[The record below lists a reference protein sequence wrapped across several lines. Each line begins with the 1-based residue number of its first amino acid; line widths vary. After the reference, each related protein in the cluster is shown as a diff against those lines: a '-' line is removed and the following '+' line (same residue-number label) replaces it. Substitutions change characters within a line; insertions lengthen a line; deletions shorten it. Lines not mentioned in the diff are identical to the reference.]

1 MKSIKVAVLGN
12 SDDVKVGQIAIAI
25 GNAQGMGQSVTV
37 GYISAKNRELDM
49 GNQVTGSKKMTF
61 IQTDAA
67 INGGNSGGPLL
78 DINGNVVGINSAKI
92 SDTQV
97 EGMCYAIPI
106 SSAIPIIND
115 LMNRETLTEDEK
127 GYMGVAVQDISSE
140 AKEMYNVP
148 DGVYVLANA
157 KDAGVNTNKGSDNSS
172 QGNNSDGNDGNGS
185 NDNGSNGDGSNGN
198 GSDGYNGDAYSD
210 DEYNNGMNDWFNNMF
225 PW

>member
-1 MKSIKVAVLGN
+1 MNNESVEIVELRKKIEESVGRVMHTPADFDFLSGAIWERIREYISPTTLKRTWGYLDGVKNIRFSTLETLARFAGFKSWDNYLAERRFAQEQN
-12 SDDVKVGQIAIAI
+12 STFVSEGVIEAARLQRFFF
-25 GNAQGMGQSVTV
+25 TV

-115 LMNRETLTEDEK
+115 LMNRETLTYLCGGK
-127 GYMGVAVQDISSE
+127 GGITILSSI
-140 AKEMYNVP
+140 
-148 DGVYVLANA
+148 
-157 KDAGVNTNKGSDNSS
+157 
-172 QGNNSDGNDGNGS
+172 
-185 NDNGSNGDGSNGN
+185 
-198 GSDGYNGDAYSD
+198 
-210 DEYNNGMNDWFNNMF
+210 
-225 PW
+225 